1 MLLSCLPELVFYGR
15 GVILRNHLKHR
26 EVAEKC
32 SRDIKIFGKNE
43 LKLNMTAVWP
53 RGNISDTRK
62 QQDQQEPN
70 MQPRLKIYPPI
81 KCSHQ
86 LPAQIRMGGVV

>member
-1 MLLSCLPELVFYGR
+1 M
-15 GVILRNHLKHR
+15 ILRNHLKHR

-43 LKLNMTAVWP
+43 LKQNMTAVWP